1 MTQKNINTM
10 DTIVSLMVE
19 GKTLSKALKLVYEK
33 RNVSIPYCE
42 DILDVTIKDLKMLMR
57 TTRGLVRGGTNTI
70 KDLIDTYDDKYD
82 KIMKLEGFG
91 KSSAIETLEAVLD
104 YCWKHLSEEDRVK
117 FLIDAVE
124 RNSDNLKIELV

>member
-42 DILDVTIKDLKMLMR
+42 DILDVTIKDLKMSMR
-57 TTRGLVRGGTNTI
+57 TTRGLVRGGINTI